1 MYEKEYKKIL
11 KNKKYFEHIL
21 DLVNS
26 NKISDDIKLQ
36 IAKYACKF
44 ATLCPTGYFYS
55 NTLEKYFVD
64 IAQNIHLDLSKDYL
78 KDSCLHVM
86 TTAYTSG
93 GHTRVVERWLKLFDR
108 TSKQSVVLINQEKNI
123 F

>member
-64 IAQNIHLDLSKDYL
+64 IAQILLRYDNVSHSGKRRLVCALDFLR
-78 KDSCLHVM
+78 CL
-86 TTAYTSG
+86 
-93 GHTRVVERWLKLFDR
+93 
-108 TSKQSVVLINQEKNI
+108 
-123 F
+123 